1 MKSFLEG
8 RQVVSRNEE
17 PAERAGSS
25 MPSFGQ
31 APGEAIVPKPA
42 SAAVAD
48 HRAPKSAP
56 HGEKKIETVEVD
68 GVVQKIIVTCSC
80 GETIEVHCGY

>member
-25 MPSFGQ
+25 LPSFGQ
-31 APGEAIVPKPA
+31 APGEPMVSKPAA
-42 SAAVAD
+42 SAAEARASKREP
-48 HRAPKSAP
+48 HR
-56 HGEKKIETVEVD
+56 EKKIETVEVD
-68 GVVQKIIVTCSC
+68 GVVQKIVVTCSC